1 MSNEQSTES
10 RLTLIEGGLDSLVK
24 TTDEI
29 QYDLR
34 ALQNSMSKKLD
45 VMQQD
50 LHLIVE
56 MFRSQQTQLNK
67 MDTQLVA
74 LGHNLELQHKLLEQ
88 EIQKRE
94 EKEGK

>member
-56 MFRSQQTQLNK
+56 MFRSQQAQLTK
-67 MDTQLVA
+67 MDTRLMS
-74 LGHNLELQHKLLEQ
+74 LGHDLELQYKLIEQ

-94 EKEGK
+94 QKEDK